1 MSLSKQAEE
10 YFREVGDY
18 LYLYGRKTEDIELSI
33 QPDKEAVEVQEEAG
47 GSMYEIVSKEPRVY
61 SQAIKKQV
69 SPSTGEHISFL
80 ILVAWI
86 LFSALWSWDL
96 LRGMTVFSIWYFGI
110 LGPGALIISFLM
122 IYGRSIQAFHSN
134 RMKQV
139 LNYLPQAAM
148 LVLVIPVRDLITNV
162 PEGGL
167 VLPAAFKWWFV
178 PAAIMATALAVR
190 ILQKSF
196 LPVYAVIMASL
207 IMVWLVI
214 SAVDLL
220 PFPHNLITYI
230 VLVGAAF
237 AYGVIMNL
245 KPEREKS

>member
-33 QPDKEAVEVQEEAG
+33 QPDKKAVEVKEEAG
-47 GSMYEIVSKEPRVY
+47 SSMYEIVPKEPRFY
-61 SQAIKKQV
+61 SQALKEQV
-69 SPSTGEHISFL
+69 PPAAGGHISFL
-80 ILVAWI
+80 VLVAWI
-86 LFSALWSWDL
+86 LFLILWSWDL
-96 LRGMTVFSIWYFGI
+96 LRGMQVFSLWYFII
-110 LGPGALIISFLM
+110 LGPGALIVSVLT
-122 IYGRSIQAFHSN
+122 IYGRPLRAFRSK
-134 RMKQV
+134 RVKQT
-139 LNYLPQAAM
+139 LQYLPQAAT

-162 PEGGL
+162 PEGDM
-167 VLPAAFKWWFV
+167 VFPTIFKWWFV

-196 LPVYAVIMASL
+196 LPAYTIIIASL
-207 IMVWLVI
+207 IVVWLVI

-220 PFPHNLITYI
+220 PFPYNLITYI

-237 AYGVIMNL
+237 AYGIIMSL